1 MQVTKKTSFWL
12 GLIIFLG
19 MFTFTK
25 PETMPYEAWAVLSV
39 VLLMVIWWLSETIP
53 IYVTALLP
61 LILIPLVTSQNFQ
74 EVALPYANQSIF
86 LFLGG
91 FILAIAIETS
101 GLHKRF
107 AFFIIRNF
115 GATKK

>member
-25 PETMPYEAWAVLSV
+25 PETMPHEGWAVLSV

-61 LILIPLVTSQNFQ
+61 LILIPLVTWLIIELS
-74 EVALPYANQSIF
+74 YIF
-86 LFLGG
+86 KFR
-91 FILAIAIETS
+91 I
-101 GLHKRF
+101 
-107 AFFIIRNF
+107 
-115 GATKK
+115 